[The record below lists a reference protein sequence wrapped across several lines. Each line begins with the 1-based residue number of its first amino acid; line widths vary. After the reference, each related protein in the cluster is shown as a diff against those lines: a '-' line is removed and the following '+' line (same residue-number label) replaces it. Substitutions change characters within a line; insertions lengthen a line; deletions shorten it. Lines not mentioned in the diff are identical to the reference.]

1 MGRKNTFTRFLEDI
15 IDDTKD
21 LVDDLVDRAKD
32 VENDVRDAAK
42 NVVDDD
48 EDEVSE
54 ADMAAIKGQ
63 LSALQAKIDELTALQ
78 AAPKSAARS
87 AAAKS

>member
-1 MGRKNTFTRFLEDI
+1 MARRKNTLTRFLEDI

-32 VENDVRDAAK
+32 AEDDVRDAAR

-48 EDEVSE
+48 EDDTPP
-54 ADMAAIKGQ
+54 ADVA
-63 LSALQAKIDELTALQ
+63 ALQATLKELQ
-78 AAPKSAARS
+78 AKVAELQKAS
-87 AAAKS
+87 K

>member
-1 MGRKNTFTRFLEDI
+1 MAGRKNTFTRFFEDI
-15 IDDTKD
+15 VDNTKD

-48 EDEVSE
+48 EGSGASSSE
-54 ADMAAIKGQ
+54 MAQ
-63 LSALQAKIDELTALQ
+63 LEKALAQLTAQVNQLVAAQ
-78 AAPKSAARS
+78 A
-87 AAAKS
+87 